1 MTLRDDI
8 LDAIRVVMAR
18 SGSDVFSVHE
28 VVDELQNRG
37 TQYTAGSIR
46 THVVS
51 RMCANAPAHHAR
63 VYNDLIRVERGL
75 YKLRR

>member
-1 MTLRDDI
+1 MRDDI

-28 VVDELQNRG
+28 VVEELESRG
-37 TQYTAGSIR
+37 TRYTAGSIR